1 MVPPSAHMPMTVTE
15 RSISM
20 ADPIFM
26 AQDTAKSTR
35 KYKDLTEAPPEEPAL
50 PDAFARQ
57 KTAA

>member
-1 MVPPSAHMPMTVTE
+1 MVPPSAHMPMTVTD

-35 KYKDLTEAPPEEPAL
+35 KYRSQT
-50 PDAFARQ
+50 
-57 KTAA
+57 